1 MGFLFVLVL
10 DEFLLLF
17 LSFVFCFF
25 VLGLASVW
33 FFLLFVSLLFFFSFS
48 FSISI
53 LLQPNLITSLQ
64 AVLVF
69 CLSFLL
75 LKLIFC
81 LIFVGL
87 GKKITYSGV
96 YTDCILKVGWN
107 GHGGAH
113 L

>member
-1 MGFLFVLVL
+1 
-10 DEFLLLF
+10 
-17 LSFVFCFF
+17 
-25 VLGLASVW
+25 
-33 FFLLFVSLLFFFSFS
+33 
-48 FSISI
+48 
-53 LLQPNLITSLQ
+53 LQ